1 MLENTSVDYLDFQS
15 EYLQLYERQSLKV
28 ISNFKFQKS
37 FKMITANLAGTT
49 HLRADRH
56 RDSSNSHSR
65 LNLADLDSE
74 IATAEANLN
83 KYQAHQNGQNGTEP
97 DTEAQKLQGIIDEF
111 RRKRCLRDY
120 KNWGYLACVA
130 LVLIGTIVLIVLLAT
145 GIISLEAE
153 TSGSWRKVC
162 EKQCEKYK
170 KVPPKII
177 YASAERRRVM
187 SEKYY
192 CFFTTTLVLVK
203 DKCKS
208 EWSA

>member
-15 EYLQLYERQSLKV
+15 EYLQLYERQSLKASKSR
-28 ISNFKFQKS
+28 IFKFQKS

-83 KYQAHQNGQNGTEP
+83 KYQAHQNGTEP

-153 TSGSWRKVC
+153 TSGS
-162 EKQCEKYK
+162 
-170 KVPPKII
+170 
-177 YASAERRRVM
+177 
-187 SEKYY
+187 
-192 CFFTTTLVLVK
+192 
-203 DKCKS
+203 
-208 EWSA
+208 